1 MVGKPWVARGSKGS
15 EGRQADI
22 LGPLTDMHPDPQNMT
37 SQPKIGVKGAKM
49 QTKREQEE
57 KRERPFV
64 L

>member
-1 MVGKPWVARGSKGS
+1 MVGKPWVAQGSKGS

-49 QTKREQEE
+49 QTKHEIEGE
-57 KRERPFV
+57 RERPIV

>member
-1 MVGKPWVARGSKGS
+1 MVGKPWVAQGSKGS

-49 QTKREQEE
+49 QTKREQEGE
-57 KRERPFV
+57 RERPFV